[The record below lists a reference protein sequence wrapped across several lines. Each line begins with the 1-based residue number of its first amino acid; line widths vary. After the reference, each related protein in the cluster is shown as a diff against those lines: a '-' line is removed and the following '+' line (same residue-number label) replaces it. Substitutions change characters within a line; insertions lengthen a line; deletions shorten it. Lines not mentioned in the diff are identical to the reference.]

1 MGMGNPLMGDE
12 GVGWAVA
19 RSLEAHPR
27 LPLDVYVAWGGTD
40 LLATSSLLDG
50 RLRVV
55 LLQAVDGEE
64 PCSLVPLDPD
74 GYGLDEGATGDHA
87 ESLRDTLALLRM
99 LSPGVDRLEVR
110 ILGITVPRVRARAD
124 LSTTL
129 REHLSD
135 LAERVLVELD
145 RA

>member
-1 MGMGNPLMGDE
+1 MGNPLMGDD

-19 RSLEAHPR
+19 RFLEAHPR
-27 LPLDVYVAWGGTD
+27 LPTDVYVAWGGTD

-64 PCSLVPLDPD
+64 PCNVVPLDPD
-74 GYGLDEGATGDHA
+74 RHELEEGATGDHA
-87 ESLRDTLALLRM
+87 ESLCDTLALLRM
-99 LSPGVDRLEVR
+99 LSPGMDRLDVR
-110 ILGITVPRVRARAD
+110 ILGITVPRIRARAD
-124 LSTTL
+124 LSTTM
-129 REHLSD
+129 REHLPD
-135 LAERVLVELD
+135 LAERVLAELA